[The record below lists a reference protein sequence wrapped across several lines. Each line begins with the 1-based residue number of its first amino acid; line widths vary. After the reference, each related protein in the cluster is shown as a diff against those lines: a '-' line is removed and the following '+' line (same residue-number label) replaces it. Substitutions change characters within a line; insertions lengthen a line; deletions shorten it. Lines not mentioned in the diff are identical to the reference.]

1 MESAKP
7 FRILIADDDP
17 DDRELMAEAAA
28 KHAEVESVSNGEQ
41 LMKKLSQSDKLPDF
55 VLLDLNM
62 PEKNGKECLQEI
74 RSHKR
79 FKDLPVII
87 YSTSSSRKDI
97 TDTFEMGA
105 NLYVTKP
112 NSFTEL
118 KKTITNLVGF
128 DWNEFHPKKSPE
140 AYVYTG

>member
-1 MESAKP
+1 MASAKP
-7 FRILIADDDP
+7 FKILIADDDP

-28 KHAEVESVSNGEQ
+28 GHADVESVSNGDQ
-41 LMKKLSQSDKLPDF
+41 LMKNLSQSETLPDF

-62 PEKNGKECLQEI
+62 PEKSGKECLKEI
-74 RSHKR
+74 RSHER
-79 FKDLPVII
+79 LKDLPVII

-97 TDTFEMGA
+97 EDTFEMGA
-105 NLYVTKP
+105 NLYITKP

-118 KKTITNLVGF
+118 KKTIKDIIGF
-128 DWNEFHPKKSPE
+128 DWDEFRPKKSPE